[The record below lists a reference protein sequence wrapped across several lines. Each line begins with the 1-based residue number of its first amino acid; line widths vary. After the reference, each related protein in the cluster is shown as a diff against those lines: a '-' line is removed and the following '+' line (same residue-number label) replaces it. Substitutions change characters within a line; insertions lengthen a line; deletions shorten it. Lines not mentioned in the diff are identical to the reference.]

1 MLASNDEYL
10 MMVLS
15 QAASMAN
22 THEADAQLDGFFVH
36 DGLQIL
42 TDTAGGLVQHGQPRL
57 VVE

>member
-15 QAASMAN
+15 QAASVAN
-22 THEADAQLDGFFVH
+22 TDKADAQLDGFLVH